1 MVGQAKQDR
10 SGSGLELLPV
20 DRTLANNIKD
30 WWTWISDERRLS
42 DHSLEAY
49 RRDLSGFLTFLA
61 GHRGETLSLATLE
74 QIKRMDVR
82 SWLAWRQKKGLSA
95 VSTSRAL
102 SVVRNFF
109 RWSGREGLLDNPIVQ
124 NMRNPKIP
132 ASVPKALTVGEM
144 DDLIE
149 TMEDQEEQGWV
160 AQRDIAIVTLLYGSG
175 LRISEALSIT
185 PEQLPSTTNPIL
197 VVKGKGK
204 KERRVPLLPL
214 VFEAI
219 EAYLKASP
227 FTPEADEPLFK
238 GARGGPLGPR
248 AVQKKLQHVRAY
260 LGLPEKTTPHALR
273 HSFATHLLGAG
284 GDLRSI
290 QELLGHASLSTTQ
303 RYTDVDTALLM
314 DAYFKAHPRA

>member
-1 MVGQAKQDR
+1 MAGQTEQV
-10 SGSGLELLPV
+10 SGGLGLELLPV
-20 DRTLANNIKD
+20 DKVLASNIRD

-49 RRDLSGFLTFLA
+49 RRDLSGFLNFLA
-61 GHRGETLSLATLE
+61 SHRGETLTLE
-74 QIKRMDVR
+74 SLGELKRLDVR
-82 SWLAWRQKKGLSA
+82 SWLAWRQKKNLSA
-95 VSTSRAL
+95 VSTLRAL

-109 RWSGREGLLDNPIVQ
+109 RWSGREGLVDNPIIL
-124 NMRNPKIP
+124 NMRNPKTP
-132 ASVPKALTVGEM
+132 AAVPKALTVGEM

-149 TMEDQEEQGWV
+149 TMEDQNESGWQ
-160 AQRDIAIVTLLYGSG
+160 AQRDIAIVTLLYGCG
-175 LRISEALSIT
+175 LRISEALSLT
-185 PEQLPSTTNPIL
+185 PEQMPRPTNPIL
-197 VVKGKGK
+197 VVLGKGR

-219 EAYLKASP
+219 EAYKKSCPYPLV
-227 FTPEADEPLFK
+227 ADQPLFK
-238 GARGGPLGPR
+238 ASRGGPMGAR
-248 AVQKKLQHVRAY
+248 AVQKNLQHVRAY
-260 LGLPEKTTPHALR
+260 LGLPERTTPHALR